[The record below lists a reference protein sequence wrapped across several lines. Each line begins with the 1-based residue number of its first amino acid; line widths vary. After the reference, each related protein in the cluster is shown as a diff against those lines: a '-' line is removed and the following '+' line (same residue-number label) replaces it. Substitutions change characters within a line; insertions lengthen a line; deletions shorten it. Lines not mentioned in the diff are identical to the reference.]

1 MSSSGKTSERPLPD
15 IVRNSLGRPRQRA
28 GKLRRSLMLLTV
40 NLVAI
45 LAIAIASFGAFSA
58 ALAAEAVEGNVQKA
72 AVQLV
77 RPNDMNTGALLLPS
91 KEPGQYIEA
100 PRLHSDVEMEINGP
114 IARVSVTQRFE
125 NPSDGWVEGIYVFP
139 LPEESAVDTLKMRI
153 GDRLIEGVI
162 KVREEARQ
170 IYEQAKR
177 EGKKAALLEQQR
189 DNLFT
194 NSVANIGPGE
204 TIIVNIE
211 YQQTVR
217 QDNGIVLDAVSDG
230 RCAALLAEARHSIG
244 RFFQQ

>member
-1 MSSSGKTSERPLPD
+1 MPEIIACPADLNRGR
-15 IVRNSLGRPRQRA
+15 SLGR
-28 GKLRRSLMLLTV
+28 LRRSTLHLAV
-40 NLVAI
+40 NLVAVF
-45 LAIAIASFGAFSA
+45 AIALASFGFFSA
-58 ALAAEAVEGNVQKA
+58 AFAQNAAESTTQNMTQEAASTSMQLA

-91 KEPGQYIEA
+91 RKPGEYVEA
-100 PRLHSDVEMEINGP
+100 PRLETDVNIDVSGP

-125 NPSDGWVEGIYVFP
+125 NPTDGWVEGIYVFP

-162 KVREEARQ
+162 KIREEARQ

-194 NSVANIGPGE
+194 NNVANIGPGE
-204 TIIVNIE
+204 TVIVNIE

-217 QDNGIVLDAVSDG
+217 QDSRHILLALSDG
-230 RCAALLAEARHSIG
+230 CCTALFARADRSN
-244 RFFQQ
+244 R